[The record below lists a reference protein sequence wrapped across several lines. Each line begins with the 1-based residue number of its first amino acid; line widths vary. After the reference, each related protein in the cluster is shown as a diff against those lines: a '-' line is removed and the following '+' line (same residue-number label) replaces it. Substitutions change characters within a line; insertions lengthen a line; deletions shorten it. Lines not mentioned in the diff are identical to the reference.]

1 MQNWL
6 VKKFIKDYENTQDIN
21 VRASYGKLSGKIG
34 ILCNVFLFIGKFL
47 AGTVSGSVSITAD
60 AVNNLSDAASSI
72 ISLIGFKMA
81 EKPADEDHPY
91 GHARYEYLSGL
102 TVAVMIILIGFELFK
117 TGFDK
122 VLHPTAVDF
131 SVISAVVLLI
141 SILIKLWMSLFNKS
155 LGKKINSSALEAT
168 AADSRNDVISTA
180 AVLSASVISHFLK
193 INLDGYMGI
202 AVAVFILYSGI
213 GLVKDT
219 LDPLLGKAP
228 DPELVDYIQNKI
240 LSYDGVLGTHDLM
253 IHDYG
258 PGRKFASVHVEMA
271 AEEDVLKSHD
281 VIDNIERDFLANDS
295 LNIIVHFD
303 PIVTKDAIVNDL
315 RSWLLEQV
323 KSIDNRLSIHDLR
336 VVPGTTHTN
345 LIFDC
350 VMPNS
355 LNLSPSEL
363 KLKIRKLVNDK
374 YPNYYCVIT
383 VDSSYA
389 AMPHTIE

>member
-258 PGRKFASVHVEMA
+258 PGRKFASVHAEMA

-389 AMPHTIE
+389 AMPHTNS

>member
-389 AMPHTIE
+389 AMPHTNS